1 MSKEHLPVLGKMKKI
16 ARKALVREQ
25 YDKVL
30 SAVAVGAELLYSYN
44 QEYCD
49 DEFEEI
55 LLSVS
60 DKMFSNRPQWSPD
73 SEKKTVL
80 FYDGFGEDTR
90 GLALIFLKGL
100 VRKGYRVVYATV
112 DAARGKQPQIAR
124 STAEYG
130 MEWVYLPCRESYV
143 QWAEALHETFEKY
156 HPHSAFFYT
165 LPYDVTA
172 TVVFDHYRDTV
183 KRYQIDLTDHAFWL
197 GKKAFDICLAL
208 RDVGSKIAVHYRG
221 IPAEQ
226 IRMLPYY
233 APVDIDAPF
242 EGFPFPMEGRRLV
255 FSGGALYKTLGDK
268 DNLYYKMVDSLLRD
282 HEDLVFL
289 YAGSG
294 DDSQLKRILEKYP
307 DRAFFIA
314 ERKDLFQVLKQCV
327 FYLNTYPMFGGMMM
341 NFAARAGKLPL
352 TLKHNN
358 DADGLLFNQKELG
371 IEYDAAEDLLA
382 DADRLLSDEAYRQAR
397 EAKLS
402 ECVITQD
409 RFEENLASLIEKGN
423 TEFPIYTDPI
433 DTTEFRREYITRF
446 RYKQAVRESILYS
459 SCHRPLIPY
468 FPVIF
473 GGYFVRATL
482 SKIKAKF
489 GRKKA

>member
-1 MSKEHLPVLGKMKKI
+1 MDNELLPVLGKLKKI
-16 ARKALVREQ
+16 SRKALQREQ

-30 SAVAVGAELLYSYN
+30 SAVAAGAKILYAYN
-44 QEYCD
+44 QKYCD
-49 DEFEEI
+49 DTFEET

-60 DKMFSNRPQWSPD
+60 DKMFPVRPQWTPD
-73 SEKKTVL
+73 AEKKTVL
-80 FYDGFGEDTR
+80 FYDGFGFDTR

-100 VRKGYRVVYATV
+100 VRKGYHVVYVTAELWK
-112 DAARGKQPQIAR
+112 GKQPEITKA
-124 STAEYG
+124 TADYG
-130 MEWVYLPCRESYV
+130 MEWVYVPITKSYV
-143 QWAEALHETFEKY
+143 QWAQALQRAFEQYQPKA
-156 HPHSAFFYT
+156 AFFYT
-165 LPYDVTA
+165 VPSDVA
-172 TVVFDHYRDTV
+172 AAVVFDHYRDTV
-183 KRYQIDLTDHAFWL
+183 TRYQIDLTDHAFWL
-197 GKKAFDICLAL
+197 GKKAFDYCLAL

-242 EGFPFPMEGRRLV
+242 EGFSFSMEGKRLV

-268 DNLYYKMVDSLLRD
+268 GNLYYKIVDALLTN
-282 HEDLVFL
+282 HKDLVFL
-289 YAGSG
+289 YAGFG
-294 DDSQLKRILEKYP
+294 DDSQLRLILEKYP
-307 DRAFFIA
+307 DRAFFIS

-352 TLKHNN
+352 TLKHND

-371 IEYDAAEDLLA
+371 IEYDTVEELLA
-382 DADRLLSDEAYRQAR
+382 DAARLLADEEYRRSR
-397 EAKLS
+397 EEKLA

-409 RFEENLASLIEKGN
+409 RFEDNLALLIEEGK

-446 RYKQAVRESILYS
+446 RYRQTVRDSVLS
-459 SCHRPLIPY
+459 SCHRSLIPS
-468 FPVIF
+468 FPLIF
-473 GGYFVRATL
+473 GGYFLRTVL

-489 GRKKA
+489 GRK